1 MKGPTHQWM
10 IEDCLDII
18 NAVDQALFLFNQ
30 RNEVLFANRAFTD
43 MLLLD
48 KGKSVADHVHKK
60 LKTIAESELNDFWNG
75 DQSHIEID
83 SPFAFA
89 KDFYI
94 HIVKHREDAALAV
107 MKPKVDEIDQL
118 QKDYSYLLAESNN
131 RHNFKKIISNNERYL
146 KILTQ
151 LVKVADTSTTVL
163 IHGETGTGKE
173 LLARATYN
181 MSGRKNRPLI
191 KFDCAAVSD
200 QMVERELFGYEPNA
214 FPGAYERKLGLFE
227 VADGGT
233 IFLDEIS
240 ELPLSVQPKLLQVIQ
255 EGKLCRLGS
264 TEEIVTDVRIIV
276 STNRDLK
283 QMIEEGSFRKDLFYR
298 LNVFPIHSIPLR
310 ERRSDIPL
318 LVNHFRKKYAAKNA
332 KRISRVSDKELR
344 QLMFYDFPGNVRE
357 LENMIERAV
366 ILSDSRKL
374 NIAAVVPDLVFDQQ
388 KEDGKNKFLTF
399 EQMQR
404 EHILSA
410 LEKSQWRVSG
420 KYSAASLL
428 DLNPKTLASKM
439 RKLAIHRSDHIA
451 T

>member
-1 MKGPTHQWM
+1 M
-10 IEDCLDII
+10 
-18 NAVDQALFLFNQ
+18 
-30 RNEVLFANRAFTD
+30 
-43 MLLLD
+43 
-48 KGKSVADHVHKK
+48 
-60 LKTIAESELNDFWNG
+60 
-75 DQSHIEID
+75 D
-83 SPFAFA
+83 SPFDSD
-89 KDFYI
+89 KDFTV
-94 HIVKHREDAALAV
+94 HITKNSETVALGII
-107 MKPKVDEIDQL
+107 KPKVSEMDQL

-131 RHNFKKIISNNERYL
+131 LHNFKEIISNNERYL

-181 MSGRKNRPLI
+181 MSGRKDRPLI
-191 KFDCAAVSD
+191 KFNCAAASD
-200 QMVERELFGYEPNA
+200 SMMERELFGYEPNA
-214 FPGAYERKLGLFE
+214 FPGAYERKIGLFE
-227 VADGGT
+227 VADGST

-240 ELPLSVQPKLLQVIQ
+240 ELPFSVQSKLLYVLQ
-255 EGKLCRLGS
+255 EGKFSRVGG
-264 TEEIVTDVRIIV
+264 TEEIVTDVRIIA
-276 STNRDLK
+276 STNRNLR
-283 QMIEEGSFRKDLFYR
+283 QMIEEGTFRKDLFYR

-318 LVNHFRKKYAAKNA
+318 LVNHFRKKYASKNG
-332 KRISRVSDKELR
+332 KRINRVSDKELR

-366 ILSDSRKL
+366 ILSEDRKL
-374 NIAAVVPDLVFDQQ
+374 NIMAVAPDLTVDL
-388 KEDGKNKFLTF
+388 KEEESENKFSTF

-404 EHILSA
+404 KHILSA

-439 RKLAIHRSDHIA
+439 RKLDIYRSDHL
-451 T
+451 TT